1 MGLKEM
7 AKEPKTT
14 AAKGR
19 AAGTK
24 AISSR
29 GDLRGD
35 HAAIAATLGRG
46 IRAAVL
52 CTVAAVPIV
61 PAVLINLDQA
71 AGKGLAWTAFAIA
84 SVGAAALCVELVR
97 EARTWSGRG
106 VWAVIAALFLALNVA
121 NAIGNSAVHS
131 GDVRDNRAAIKADRL
146 TIASRI
152 AALSHRRETLAAVAG
167 EDTAEAIAAE
177 AAAKKAEGATRW
189 RATDGCSLDKI
200 TAGPSREFCASISRL
215 EARKS
220 AAEKRDAVDAELA
233 EVRKKDT
240 GTAPSSADPQ
250 AESIAQFIEAFGFAV
265 DAHGREVIASSM
277 DWGKGIGVEVLAAFL
292 PAGLLS
298 LLSKRPAELPASPK
312 IAAKRAEQEPDTE
325 PAQAP
330 APVLDEDTE
339 ITAFFTRHLE
349 PAQGSHVQP
358 GPLFAAWVAHCTAT
372 GIEPGSA
379 KAFSARVQ
387 RKVAYERNN
396 GRPRY
401 CHVRLR
407 ETQAPRL
414 AVVR

>member
-1 MGLKEM
+1 M
-7 AKEPKTT
+7 AKAATKRKD
-14 AAKGR
+14 AAKPDE
-19 AAGTK
+19 AMQ
-24 AISSR
+24 SP
-29 GDLRGD
+29 
-35 HAAIAATLGRG
+35 HAAAIVAT
-46 IRAAVL
+46 IVKATS
-52 CTVAAVPIV
+52 TVVQCAIAAVPIV

-71 AGKGLAWTAFAIA
+71 AGKGTAWTAFAIG
-84 SVGAAALCVELVR
+84 SVAAAALSVELVR
-97 EARTWSGRG
+97 EARTWSGRA
-106 VWAVIAALFLALNVA
+106 VWALVATLFLALNVA

-131 GDVRDNRAAIKADRL
+131 GDVRDNRAAIKHDHI
-146 TIASRI
+146 TTASRI
-152 AALSHRRETLAAVAG
+152 AQLSQRRETLAAVAG
-167 EDTAEAIAAE
+167 EDTAEAITAE
-177 AAAKKAEGATRW
+177 TAAKKAEGAARW

-250 AESIAQFIEAFGFAV
+250 VESIAQFIEAFGFVV

-298 LLSKRPAELPASPK
+298 LLSKRPAELPAASKAPAAAK
-312 IAAKRAEQEPDTE
+312 PRKQEAAEPESDVPAPAAADDDTHIAAFYA
-325 PAQAP
+325 
-330 APVLDEDTE
+330 
-339 ITAFFTRHLE
+339 RHLE
-349 PAQGSHVQP
+349 PAQGSYVPP

-372 GIEPGSA
+372 GIEPGTA
-379 KAFSARVQ
+379 KAFSARIQ

-407 ETQAPRL
+407 ETAAPRL
-414 AVVR
+414 AVVRG